1 MQTLQI
7 RAQATYGLT
16 ERQAQLV
23 AAYCHSGNL
32 ASACRQVGYDYREAK
47 RMLAEHPGFQAATRE
62 YIQGL
67 LVRDLVRAR
76 NVLLDLME
84 RAQSEKVRLDAAKFL
99 TERAAGK
106 TPERHLHLHE
116 HRFTSR
122 EELVKRITELA
133 GELGINVPVAAPQA
147 IEGEV
152 VRTEEPPPPDDYTPP
167 IPGLDDA

>member
-1 MQTLQI
+1 MQTLTV

-16 ERQAQLV
+16 ERQAQVV
-23 AAYCHSGNL
+23 ADYCHTGNL
-32 ASACRQVGYDYREAK
+32 ASACRKNDYDYREAK
-47 RMLAEHPGFQAATRE
+47 RLLAENPGFQAAVHE

-84 RAQSEKVRLDAAKFL
+84 RAKSEKVRLDAAKFL

-122 EELVKRITELA
+122 DELLKRILGLA
-133 GELGINVPVAAPQA
+133 SELGLDPKAIAPRV
-147 IEGEV
+147 IEGSA
-152 VRTEEPPPPDDYTPP
+152 TAALPDDDYDPP
-167 IPGLDDA
+167 VPGVDD